1 MDKLQVDCQK
11 IDVSIGKLNN
21 AAKTQAEKASNQQSF
36 RGDFTFTKAF
46 GELDTLANQCHMLWY
61 NAAGYEVALLDK
73 IRKGMET
80 TDKILSGLIGKGHE

>member
-46 GELDTLANQCHMLWY
+46 GE
-61 NAAGYEVALLDK
+61 V
-73 IRKGMET
+73 
-80 TDKILSGLIGKGHE
+80 IGKGDE